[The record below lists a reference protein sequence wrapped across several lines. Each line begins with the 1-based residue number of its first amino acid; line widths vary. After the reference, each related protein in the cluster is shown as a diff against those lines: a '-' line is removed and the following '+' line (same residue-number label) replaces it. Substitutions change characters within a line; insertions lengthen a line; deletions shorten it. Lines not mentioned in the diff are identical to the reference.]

1 MREPVVLILD
11 PDSVY
16 GANLIDYYY
25 TEHGLRCV
33 LGFTGR
39 RARVLAFTTVPAA
52 HSRAVAAR
60 VDLTGDVNKDHHD
73 LSRRFD
79 IRAVPAY
86 QELWVEYATAFMHLL
101 GLHWNPPEV
110 VARFRDKFALKQWIR
125 DHAPDVRM
133 NASRMVGSV
142 REVLDEPGSP
152 YRRFVL
158 KPPDGVGNENVLIVD
173 DSVDPQRIARHFA
186 EAVAPGGACVMEEY
200 IDGEEYYVDGQV
212 DAEGNV
218 TPIAVQHY
226 RRGRVGDRSNI
237 ALGHVTVRPGELHFD
252 AILEYASHVIAATG
266 LRRSPFHMEVKVDES
281 GPCLIECGARLVGW
295 AAALED
301 SAAHGPQ
308 LDVVRVAAHYWLS
321 CDHIDIPLDFEH
333 YRSRYGLHVI
343 GNSTESGVT
352 VQTSGVA
359 QVESMPAFFRWV
371 LRPRVG
377 REVVPTV
384 STETIV
390 WGLHL
395 AHRDEAEVVRTAK
408 WASEHLVVELAP
420 ATAMRARVA
429 QARSVADHARQALR
443 SAYEGR
449 RMYR

>member
-16 GANLIDYYY
+16 GADLIDSYY

-60 VDLTGDVNKDHHD
+60 VDLTGDVTKDHHD
-73 LSRRFD
+73 LARRFD

-86 QELWVEYATAFMHLL
+86 QELWVEYATAFLHLL

-142 REVLDEPGSP
+142 REVLDEPGPS

-173 DSVDPQRIARHFA
+173 DTVDPQRIARHFA
-186 EAVAPGGACVMEEY
+186 ESVAPGGACVMEEY

-226 RRGRVGDRSNI
+226 RRGRLGDRSNI

-266 LRRSPFHMEVKVDES
+266 LRRSPFHMEVKVDDS

-308 LDVVRVAAHYWLS
+308 LDVVRVAGAL
-321 CDHIDIPLDFEH
+321 L
-333 YRSRYGLHVI
+333 
-343 GNSTESGVT
+343 
-352 VQTSGVA
+352 A
-359 QVESMPAFFRWV
+359 QVRPHRHSAGLRALPVEVRPARHWERHRKWGDGAH
-371 LRPRVG
+371 LRGSASRVDACLLPLGPPPPRG
-377 REVVPTV
+377 SRGDPHR
-384 STETIV
+384 
-390 WGLHL
+390 L
-395 AHRDEAEVVRTAK
+395 HRDDCVGST
-408 WASEHLVVELAP
+408 P
-420 ATAMRARVA
+420 GTP
-429 QARSVADHARQALR
+429 
-443 SAYEGR
+443 G
-449 RMYR
+449 